1 MGIEQLQSRQAR
13 PLICPILSGQGLIWY
28 TTPKRKEKK
37 HINLKKQPQ
46 KKGDQEESYLNKK
59 TTYKQYV
66 ICISIVCE
74 SLPWTTWPSKFRYEN
89 DTVNGPTLIKP
100 RSGRFAVS

>member
-46 KKGDQEESYLNKK
+46 KKGDQEESYLNK
-59 TTYKQYV
+59 
-66 ICISIVCE
+66 
-74 SLPWTTWPSKFRYEN
+74 
-89 DTVNGPTLIKP
+89 
-100 RSGRFAVS
+100 